1 QPVAVFGEAAL
12 AAHKMVLIYPLPGAR
27 LEMRPHP
34 LSVHQIHDQDAAR
47 GEGAL
52 HRFQHREV
60 VFRPVEIAERIAED
74 ADAMEFAVA
83 EPKTPGVAF
92 MEGDLQV
99 ALPGALA
106 GEPDQIARAVEP
118 GDLREAS
125 ARQSQ
130 RTPALAAAPL
140 EQA

>member
-1 QPVAVFGEAAL
+1 
-12 AAHKMVLIYPLPGAR
+12 MVLTYPLPPTR

-34 LSVHQIHDQDAAR
+34 LSVHQLHDQDAAR

-83 EPKTPGVAF
+83 EPKTAGLAF
-92 MEGDLQV
+92 MKGDLQN
-99 ALPGALA
+99 APPGALA
-106 GEPDQIARAVEP
+106 RKSDHIARAAET
-118 GDLREAS
+118 GDMR
-125 ARQSQ
+125 
-130 RTPALAAAPL
+130 
-140 EQA
+140 